1 MIITIELIYILVVF
15 GVVVAQMENTT
26 TTANTLKHYPET
38 DWYHDN
44 RLVSNIAW
52 RRWISRIGTIQRA
65 IHTQHRWNQTFDWA
79 HAVQVLDSIFSL
91 YPLFSSSFISFHF
104 FLLENMER
112 EKIATKL
119 HTQARTNKN
128 GCDSTRLR
136 NWKKLLLAN
145 NKDSESCAH
154 HTKRSFAQHTT
165 TYCINA
171 DVLRIGNIF

>member
-1 MIITIELIYILVVF
+1 MNSLPSVSFTNGQWVIWVELCIIMYNNISNDMIITIELIYILVVF

-104 FLLENMER
+104 FF
-112 EKIATKL
+112 
-119 HTQARTNKN
+119 
-128 GCDSTRLR
+128 TRKYGE
-136 NWKKLLLAN
+136 KKLRPNYTL
-145 NKDSESCAH
+145 KRER
-154 HTKRSFAQHTT
+154 TKMVAIQQ
-165 TYCINA
+165 
-171 DVLRIGNIF
+171 D